1 MNRTLVVSLLFVAST
16 TVVSG
21 LAQHHT
27 NRCSLA
33 AAIANDG
40 TQLPA
45 PPPGRSVLAV
55 IADGTQPAAPPP
67 DRSTSTLVAD
77 GTQPP
82 APPPG
87 RGAAAMRGLS
97 A

>member
-1 MNRTLVVSLLFVAST
+1 MNRKLVASLLFVANA

-21 LAQHHT
+21 LAQHHPDS
-27 NRCSLA
+27 CSLVTA
-33 AAIANDG
+33 TTDDG
-40 TQLPA
+40 TQPPA
-45 PPPGRSVLAV
+45 PPPGHRT
-55 IADGTQPAAPPP
+55 G
-67 DRSTSTLVAD
+67 TLVAD